1 MFLKSKDIWKDTANT
16 EPDLEELKN
25 RRYHTIDYL
34 TMIKIK
40 KEILEDNLIGMH
52 PNVQKERTIQKY
64 NKIITETQK
73 ELNSI
78 NEKIA
83 EKTEIER

>member
-16 EPDLEELKN
+16 EPNLEELKN

-64 NKIITETQK
+64 NKIIAETQE